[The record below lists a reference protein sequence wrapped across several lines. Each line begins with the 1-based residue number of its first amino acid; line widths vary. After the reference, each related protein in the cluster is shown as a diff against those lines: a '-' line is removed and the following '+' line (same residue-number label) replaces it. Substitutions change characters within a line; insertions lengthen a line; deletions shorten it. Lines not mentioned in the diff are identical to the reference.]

1 MTIDWWTIGI
11 QTINVLVLVWL
22 LGHFFWRPVA
32 AMIEQRRATV
42 QKTLADAEA
51 KRARWAIAALADIE
65 RTRTGFAREREAIL
79 KAAQESAEQ
88 ARNARLT
95 DTAKE
100 AAALED
106 AAAKTRIA
114 KEQEDAEKAWTARS
128 SHLAVDIARRLA
140 GRLDGPSVRTAFLDW
155 LLKEIGRLSDATRQA
170 ATEDG
175 ITCSKPSARHRLRS
189 ERVQEHCRQAI
200 ADAFGAKPQITFS
213 ADPALIAGLELH
225 GPDFIVANSW
235 RADLT
240 RILADI
246 AHDNRS

>member
-1 MTIDWWTIGI
+1 MTIDWWTLGL

-32 AMIEQRRATV
+32 AMIEQRRAAV

-51 KRARWAIAALADIE
+51 KRAQATAALADIE

-79 KAAQESAEQ
+79 KAAQENAEQ

-106 AAAKTRIA
+106 AAKTRIA

-140 GRLDGPSVRTAFLDW
+140 GRLDGPSVRTAFLGW
-155 LLKEIGRLSDATRQA
+155 LLKEIGRLPDATRQA

-175 ITCSKPSARHRLRS
+175 ILLQAVSATPLEVS
-189 ERVQEHCRQAI
+189 EQEHCRQAI
-200 ADAFGAKPQITFS
+200 ADAFGAKPQITFT
-213 ADPALIAGLELH
+213 ADPTLIAGLELH

-235 RADLT
+235 RADLNQ
-240 RILADI
+240 ILTDL